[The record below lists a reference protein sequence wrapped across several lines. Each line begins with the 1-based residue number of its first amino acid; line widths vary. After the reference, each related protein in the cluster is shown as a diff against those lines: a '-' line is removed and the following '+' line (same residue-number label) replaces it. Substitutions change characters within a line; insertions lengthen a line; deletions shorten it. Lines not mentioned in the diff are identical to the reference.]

1 MALARAA
8 QSLIGAPFRLHG
20 RDADTGLD
28 CLGLI
33 GAALA
38 ITGRHVALPCDYS
51 LRMRDL
57 GSLPELAEAARLVRV
72 QGARLAGDILLLRV
86 APCQFHLG
94 VVAEDLGLVHAHA
107 GLRRV
112 VHSPLPQD
120 PIIGRWRLPSP

>member
-20 RDADTGLD
+20 RDMETGLD

-33 GAALA
+33 GAALVA
-38 ITGRHVALPCDYS
+38 IGRSVALPCDYS
-51 LRMRDL
+51 LRMRSL
-57 GSLPELAEAARLVRV
+57 GSLPVLAEAAGLVIT
-72 QGARLAGDILLLRV
+72 QGPMLAGDILLLRV

-94 VVAEDLGLVHAHA
+94 VIAEDLGLLHAHA